1 MQNISSFIRSRWLVV
16 FLGVF
21 FGVPLLGAFGL
32 SAAAPREG
40 AGVASAHVAAGAAA
54 PRSATEVASAAAM
67 PFVWVADRDAD
78 RLVALDETL
87 VAVGSVD
94 APCPTR
100 VRARSD
106 GSAWCVLPRTC
117 GIDGRHDLAR
127 ARATGTLGRVLALD
141 PVRDLECLNGEDAL
155 VVEGDWASANT
166 RVLRV
171 DASGAARQ
179 IAVWPQVL
187 AVAGRGDVVLVGTVD
202 GDVLL
207 FDARLV
213 GGAPL
218 ARTALGG
225 EVGDIAPA
233 PDGGWWVLDVT
244 GGGELV
250 RLGARLDVLWRE
262 PLGALVLDLAA
273 VPNEERVWLPHEAEP
288 WLVALGDG
296 GDVVHELDL
305 VRLGDVQRGDGVRGG
320 GCVVAGIGY
329 VLRMARNGTALLTQ
343 GGFDRVADVSVTPH

>member
-1 MQNISSFIRSRWLVV
+1 MQNIRSFVRSRWLVV
-16 FLGVF
+16 LV
-21 FGVPLLGAFGL
+21 GVPLLGAIGL
-32 SAAAPREG
+32 SAASPQET
-40 AGVASAHVAAGAAA
+40 AGVASPHLAAGAA
-54 PRSATEVASAAAM
+54 PRSATAVAQ

-94 APCPTR
+94 APCPSR

-106 GSAWCVLPRTC
+106 GTAWCVLPRTC

-127 ARATGTLGRVLALD
+127 ARATGALGRVLALD
-141 PVRDLECLNGEDAL
+141 PVRDLECLDGEDAL

-171 DASGAARQ
+171 DASGTARQ

-187 AVAGRGDVVLVGTVD
+187 AVAGRGDFVLVGTAD

-207 FDARLV
+207 FDARLA
-213 GGAPL
+213 GAAPL
-218 ARTALGG
+218 ARAALGG

-250 RLGARLDVLWRE
+250 RLGERLDVRWRE
-262 PLGALVLDLAA
+262 PLGAVVLDLAA
-273 VPNEERVWLPHEAEP
+273 VPNEERVWLPYDAEP
-288 WLVALGDG
+288 LLVALGDD
-296 GDVVHELDL
+296 GDVVHQLDL
-305 VRLGDVQRGDGVRGG
+305 VHLGDVQRGDGVRGG
-320 GCVVAGIGY
+320 GCVVAGTGY
-329 VLRMARNGTALLTQ
+329 VLRIARNGTMLLTQ